1 MRLILALMLLC
12 HADTGDSPSLSDTL
26 SKAALEG
33 TKRKIRYDGRYM
45 KLKYPGGDVPAD
57 MGVCTD
63 VIVRSFRAGEID
75 LQKLV
80 HEDMEGNFSEY
91 PRKWGEKRPDTNIDH
106 RRVPN
111 LMKFFERKQTALP
124 ITDKPEDYLAGD
136 VVAWDLGN
144 GTLHIGLV
152 VAQKGAFSPNRLV
165 VHNIGRGDTAED
177 VLFQWKI
184 IGHYRYHR

>member
-80 HEDMEGNFSEY
+80 HEDMEGNFS
-91 PRKWGEKRPDTNIDH
+91 
-106 RRVPN
+106 
-111 LMKFFERKQTALP
+111 
-124 ITDKPEDYLAGD
+124 
-136 VVAWDLGN
+136 
-144 GTLHIGLV
+144 
-152 VAQKGAFSPNRLV
+152 
-165 VHNIGRGDTAED
+165 
-177 VLFQWKI
+177 
-184 IGHYRYHR
+184 